1 MSKLLAAALGLALA
15 VSGLLIPGLASEDG
29 RCTRVLGMSQ
39 TRNWFEEGGFESQ
52 AGIDPAEWELTSVG
66 GADINQWMDPS
77 FIGFTAT
84 PRSASCGGTPTRV
97 LFHAAYLGFEQASD
111 ALIADG
117 LSTVVANIRA
127 TWPSV
132 ARVALVPIVGGPDHS
147 LCQIDGR
154 TVDATRM
161 HPRIDTAIAAVADGV
176 GVLDGADLLVS
187 SCADYADGLGHLLP
201 SGSAF
206 VAQTVASSH
215 PFNVRAIHDRSVT
228 LNLNGHLTARG
239 AVAATDGFAAC
250 ESGVSVKIQER
261 GHGGGW
267 RTVRTTT
274 TDAGGEYRARLPD
287 KPGSYRAVAPRVAT
301 ATDVCPKDRSPR
313 RRHRH

>member
-1 MSKLLAAALGLALA
+1 LSKLLAAALGLALA
-15 VSGLLIPGLASEDG
+15 VSGFLIPALAAEDG
-29 RCTRVLGMSQ
+29 QCTRVLGMSQ

-52 AGIDPAEWELTSVG
+52 AGIDPAEWELTPVG
-66 GADINQWMDPS
+66 GADINQWMDPT

-127 TWPSV
+127 AWPSV
-132 ARVALVPIVGGPDHS
+132 ARVDLVPIVGGPDHS

-176 GVLDGADLLVS
+176 GVLDGVDLLVS

-206 VAQTVASSH
+206 VAQTVATSYQ
-215 PFNVRAIHDRSVT
+215 FNVPAPTITSFTPTSGPIGTMVVIIGRASCRE
-228 LNLNGHLTARG
+228 R
-239 AVAATDGFAAC
+239 
-250 ESGVSVKIQER
+250 VS
-261 GHGGGW
+261 
-267 RTVRTTT
+267 T
-274 TDAGGEYRARLPD
+274 
-287 KPGSYRAVAPRVAT
+287 
-301 ATDVCPKDRSPR
+301 
-313 RRHRH
+313 